1 MPVTQ
6 LLLCQF
12 ENFRRQHCRART
24 KVIDLSHFPSPR
36 CYVVCPRTIAGI
48 SYSCGYRFYHSVTRS
63 ATSKTK
69 QPRNVAVVTQKNLP
83 A

>member
-48 SYSCGYRFYHSVTRS
+48 SYSCGYRFYHSVTRT

-69 QPRNVAVVTQKNLP
+69 QPRNVAAVTQKNLP